1 MYLRQKKTDIVSSLL
16 TFCENRL
23 KMRERTVEG
32 ECNMKFQNNK
42 RAWILFALTLILTVP
57 AYFMLGENTEILVF
71 PAIQAAIL
79 ILGSSESVKT
89 WFMNYK
95 ISVMHSEHQYYFIL
109 FLVVLLMLLV
119 GIGYF
124 YNQYIDL
131 NAIHVSDS

>member
-1 MYLRQKKTDIVSSLL
+1 MYLRQKKTDIVSILL
-16 TFCENRL
+16 TLCRNRL

-32 ECNMKFQNNK
+32 EDNMIFQNNK
-42 RAWILFALTLILTVP
+42 RAWIIFALTLILTVP

-79 ILGSSESVKT
+79 ILGSSGSVKT

-109 FLVVLLMLLV
+109 FLVVLLMLFA

-124 YNQYIDL
+124 YDQYVDL
-131 NAIHVSDS
+131 SSIRVSCY

>member
-1 MYLRQKKTDIVSSLL
+1 MI
-16 TFCENRL
+16 
-23 KMRERTVEG
+23 
-32 ECNMKFQNNK
+32 FQNNK

-79 ILGSSESVKT
+79 ILGSSEFVKT